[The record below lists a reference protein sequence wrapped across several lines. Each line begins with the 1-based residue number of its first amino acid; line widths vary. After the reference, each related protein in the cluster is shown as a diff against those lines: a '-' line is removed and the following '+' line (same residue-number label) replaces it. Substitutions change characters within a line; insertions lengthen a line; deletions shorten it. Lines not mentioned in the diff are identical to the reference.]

1 MERSVLFP
9 SAKIVLQLLQAS
21 VMKNVMNSIRVGVF
35 AVSVIEM

>member
-9 SAKIVLQLLQAS
+9 SAEIVLQLLQTS
-21 VMKNVMNSIRVGVF
+21 ILKNVMNSTKVGVF